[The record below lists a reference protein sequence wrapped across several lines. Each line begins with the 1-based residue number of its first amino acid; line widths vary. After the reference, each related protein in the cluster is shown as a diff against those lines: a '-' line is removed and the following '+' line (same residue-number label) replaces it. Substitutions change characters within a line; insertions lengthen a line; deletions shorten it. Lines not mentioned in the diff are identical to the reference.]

1 MFHNLKV
8 ERIFNLGDYKN
19 VKVAAE
25 TTDISDEDWIDPI
38 RMDNIRKD
46 LELEVYMNFALS
58 QEIESNNREMF
69 QNREWSLMY
78 ERFRTDRHQ
87 EDYSPILESNVVFD
101 NPEELVQV
109 DEI

>member
-1 MFHNLKV
+1 MFHSLKI

-19 VKVAAE
+19 VKVTAE
-25 TTDISDEDWIDPI
+25 TTDIPDDYWIDSVV
-38 RMDNIRKD
+38 MDNIRKD

-87 EDYSPILESNVVFD
+87 EEYSPILESNTVFE
-101 NPEELVQV
+101 NPEELITV